1 MKTLLLRT
9 ATLSAALMA
18 MAFTAH
24 AGKRIETSQL
34 PQQAITFIN
43 AHYQGIGID
52 DCEIDGG
59 IYEVDMTNGVD
70 IEFNSA
76 GKIMKIDGGRHL
88 IENSVLKAILP
99 AATYNDLTTRKVIGS
114 VEEVKFTRHGIKVEL
129 RDTAMDEYYYSADG
143 TFIRIDN

>member
-1 MKTLLLRT
+1 MKTLLQT
-9 ATLSAALMA
+9 AALSVALMA
-18 MAFTAH
+18 MAFTAN

-52 DCEIDGG
+52 DCEIDGS
-59 IYEVDMTNGVD
+59 IYEVEMTNGVD

-88 IENSVLKAILP
+88 IESSVLKAILP
-99 AATYNDLTTRKVIGS
+99 AATFKDLTARKVLG
-114 VEEVKFTRHGIKVEL
+114 EV
-129 RDTAMDEYYYSADG
+129 
-143 TFIRIDN
+143 

>member
-18 MAFTAH
+18 MAFTVH

-34 PQQAITFIN
+34 PQQAITFIHAN
-43 AHYQGIGID
+43 YQGIGID

-114 VEEVKFTRHGIKVEL
+114 VE
-129 RDTAMDEYYYSADG
+129 
-143 TFIRIDN
+143 